1 MIKLA
6 LLAYVITA
14 TVLFTV
20 AGTGLVLAGRCSSEH
35 GTISERS
42 MCPASKGHV

>member
-14 TVLFTV
+14 TVLFAV
-20 AGTGLVLAGRCSSEH
+20 AGTGLVLASLCSLKH
-35 GTISERS
+35 GTISDRS
-42 MCPASKGHV
+42 TCPLSEGHV